1 MCKPEWKYHCSQGL
15 LAKLLFLFQFPGL
28 GGFLRS
34 IAITP
39 LYFCVGLFG
48 FFIVVCLQ
56 KLKVPN
62 FRNSMKKFI
71 GVLQTPVIWK
81 TGPIKGLLS
90 ASDIWEDLSHPKYR
104 KPPKLTVL
112 RRTCCPEQMSSV
124 KSRGAGGGFAEGNG
138 MFWRHCSNRNVWV
151 WPMPLTWQQ
160 QVILQPFSLQGDHP
174 ENVWLKYWT
183 LHCECNYYR
192 IITEFCNN
200 LQYYRNKP
208 PHLAKSDA

>member
-62 FRNSMKKFI
+62 FRNSMEKFI

-81 TGPIKGLLS
+81 TGPIKRLLS

-112 RRTCCPEQMSSV
+112 RRTCCPEQMSRSW
-124 KSRGAGGGFAEGNG
+124 RGICRREWDVLEA
-138 MFWRHCSNRNVWV
+138 
-151 WPMPLTWQQ
+151 LQQ
-160 QVILQPFSLQGDHP
+160 Q
-174 ENVWLKYWT
+174 
-183 LHCECNYYR
+183 EC
-192 IITEFCNN
+192 
-200 LQYYRNKP
+200 LGLAHA
-208 PHLAKSDA
+208 PHLATARHPAALQPAGWPPWKCVAKILDITLWM